1 MSDGYVAAD
10 ALPHYKDE
18 ARKRMLATLKKGDSA
33 PEKIPERDAGD
44 ARDHASRI
52 FGVNAHYIADA
63 KALREEGFIE
73 GKG

>member
-1 MSDGYVAAD
+1 
-10 ALPHYKDE
+10 
-18 ARKRMLATLKKGDSA
+18 MLATLKKGDSA